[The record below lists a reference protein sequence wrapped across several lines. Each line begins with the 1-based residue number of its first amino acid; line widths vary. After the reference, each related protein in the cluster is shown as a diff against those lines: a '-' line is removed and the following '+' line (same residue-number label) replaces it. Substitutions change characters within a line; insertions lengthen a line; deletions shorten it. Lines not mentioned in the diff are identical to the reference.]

1 MKRERVIGREK
12 NYQKSVYHLVFH
24 VDNRRHWGYSKAKKF
39 NTENEVLTQ
48 LLDSLQVLW
57 AGPLGAI
64 LGSSLQNWRKL
75 LPWLQT
81 GNWEARRQCLNSA
94 PSIRELLL
102 EAAGPARRKMHDPS
116 RPPSLY
122 FTLLCIQDSHECIWL
137 IELKLLLELL
147 LKRKSEKCTFKLPS
161 LCHTE
166 RTLRKV
172 E

>member
-116 RPPSLY
+116 RPPLS
-122 FTLLCIQDSHECIWL
+122 T
-137 IELKLLLELL
+137 
-147 LKRKSEKCTFKLPS
+147 S
-161 LCHTE
+161 LCSAFK
-166 RTLRKV
+166 TLMSAFDWLNLNYFWSFCSKGNLKNV
-172 E
+172 LLSSLVSAIQKEH

>member
-12 NYQKSVYHLVFH
+12 NYQESVYHLVFH

-75 LPWLQT
+75 LP
-81 GNWEARRQCLNSA
+81 
-94 PSIRELLL
+94 
-102 EAAGPARRKMHDPS
+102 
-116 RPPSLY
+116 
-122 FTLLCIQDSHECIWL
+122 
-137 IELKLLLELL
+137 
-147 LKRKSEKCTFKLPS
+147 
-161 LCHTE
+161 
-166 RTLRKV
+166 
-172 E
+172 